1 MDPIDPVTVGRIT
14 TVHGIKGWV
23 KVHSFTQPEDNIV
36 GYQPWWLKT
45 TDGWE
50 MIEID
55 QCRATAKG
63 LMVHLVKVDDRDQA
77 RQYCQRDIAVERANL
92 PSLETGEYYWHQLQ
106 GLTVVTTEGVKLGK
120 VSSLMETGANDVL
133 VVEGD
138 ADSLDQQERLIPY
151 VEQFVLGVDLDA
163 REIKVDWDPDF

>member
-1 MDPIDPVTVGRIT
+1 MDPIDPVIVGRIT

-23 KVHSFTQPEDNIV
+23 KVHSFTQPEGNIV

-45 TDGWE
+45 TNGWQL
-50 MIEID
+50 IEID
-55 QCRATAKG
+55 QHRDTAKG
-63 LMVHLVKVDDRDQA
+63 MMVHLVGVDDRDEA
-77 RQYCQRDIAVERANL
+77 RQYCQRDIAVERTNL
-92 PSLETGEYYWHQLQ
+92 PALESGEYYWHQLQ
-106 GLTVVTTEGVKLGK
+106 GLTVVTTEGVRLGQ
-120 VSSLMETGANDVL
+120 VSSMMETGANDVL
-133 VVEGD
+133 VVQGD